1 MICPC
6 HRCLVLV
13 LAESEGGG
21 LSYIM
26 SRWKIFTTQT
36 LLVSQSQKR
45 YCSLGVVLR
54 VSQSTDAI
62 VCKFKVWE
70 PHLMIFLAHTIHVCG
85 GIYTHYIYIYY
96 CMYIYILY
104 LWLYIHLYYIYTFIL
119 YYIMLYYYYCYY
131 YYYYHYYYI
140 YIYYIIISVYIYK
153 SLSEPTYIEWCM
165 HGIRI

>member
-96 CMYIYILY
+96 IVCIYIYYIYDYIYIY
-104 LWLYIHLYYIYTFIL
+104 IIYIHLYYIIL
-119 YYIMLYYYYCYY
+119 CYIIIIVIIIIIIII
-131 YYYYHYYYI
+131 I

>member
-85 GIYTHYIYIYY
+85 GIYTHYIYILY
-96 CMYIYILY
+96 CMYIYIY
-104 LWLYIHLYYIYTFIL
+104 YIYDYIYIYIIYIHLYYIIL
-119 YYIMLYYYYCYY
+119 CYIIIIVIIIIIIII
-131 YYYYHYYYI
+131 YI
-140 YIYYIIISVYIYK
+140 YIILLYLYIYK